1 MKNDCKKHF
10 SMLHRLL
17 READFRHALSC
28 LIDRG
33 SGRIRPPFT
42 CDLNHAWYVHG
53 LIRFR
58 RRRYQEALYSFDK
71 AYKYAR
77 SDWQALMAA
86 ANCYD
91 QLGRPRL
98 TEQRLR
104 KAVGLQPKSA
114 ELRYNLANALLDLGR
129 YSEAIG
135 EYRKRN
141 GCQVKLKGQHAR
153 MRRWLWLQGRR
164 SAENNKT
171 ADRLGRRRGGRL
183 PKDGAAL
190 P

>member
-1 MKNDCKKHF
+1 MDNDCKKHF

-17 READFRHALSC
+17 READFRHALNL

-58 RRRYQEALYSFDK
+58 QGRYREALYSFDK

-98 TEQRLR
+98 AERRLR

-129 YSEAIG
+129 HSEAIG
-135 EYRKRN
+135 EYREA
-141 GCQVKLKGQHAR
+141 Q
-153 MRRWLWLQGRR
+153 
-164 SAENNKT
+164 
-171 ADRLGRRRGGRL
+171 RL
-183 PKDGAAL
+183 PGKVKRAARKNEQVAL
-190 P
+190 AAGSVVSRK